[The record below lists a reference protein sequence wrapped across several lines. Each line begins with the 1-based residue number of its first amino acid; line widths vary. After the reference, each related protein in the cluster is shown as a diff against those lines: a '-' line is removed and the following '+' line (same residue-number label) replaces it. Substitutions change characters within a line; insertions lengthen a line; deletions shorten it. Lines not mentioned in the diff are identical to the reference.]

1 MFALL
6 LLPILLMSPPLQ
18 QNPAPSDETSP
29 VVVISFKWL
38 KDRQPAE
45 NAVTGLMSP
54 QPAMIAANRNFEKQ
68 RRVNAPAGERDPNA
82 DTLDG
87 RSAELDRIV
96 QESRQAKPVDGFSY
110 QVRLQNASPKLT
122 QTIFW
127 EYQFTES
134 ANPTNVAR
142 RHFVCTVKVKPQK
155 DKDLQVFSMSGPSNV
170 INVKSLSK
178 GSGNQFQEAV
188 VINRVEYAD
197 GSFWQRKDWNLDD
210 IKVTGKTD
218 RAMPA
223 CRSF

>member
-6 LLPILLMSPPLQ
+6 LLPILLMSHPLP
-18 QNPAPSDETSP
+18 QNPLTSDETSP

-45 NAVTGLMSP
+45 NAVTSQVTP
-54 QPAMIAANRNFEKQ
+54 QPEMIPANRNFERQ
-68 RRVNAPAGERDPNA
+68 RRVNASAGERDPNA
-82 DTLDG
+82 DSLDG

-96 QESRQAKPVDGFSY
+96 QASREAKPVDGFSY

-142 RHFVCTVKVKPQK
+142 RRFVCTVKIKPQK

-188 VINRVEYAD
+188 VIDRVEYTD

-210 IKVTGKTD
+210 VKSTGKTD
-218 RAMPA
+218 RAIPS